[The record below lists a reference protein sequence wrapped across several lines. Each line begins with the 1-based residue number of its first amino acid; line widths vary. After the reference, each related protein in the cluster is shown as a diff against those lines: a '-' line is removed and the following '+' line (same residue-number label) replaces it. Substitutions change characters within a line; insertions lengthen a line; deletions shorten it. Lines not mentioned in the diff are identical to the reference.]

1 MAFMDKLGRFL
12 EGAVG
17 GFQEGVNLRQ
27 GMNRE
32 QRAVDAV
39 AENRRRFEL
48 GQVQQ
53 LGVDDP
59 KGALDETARLA
70 DAGIFDPNTVN
81 QATNIVTGKVNR
93 LASQAG
99 IDTAGMDVNLGKQE
113 FTTEKDVATQL
124 SESEEREKALRA
136 ALATFPGVGGEDS
149 PSNIE
154 RRRLEGLIKKE
165 DEFQAQGA
173 SIETAYS
180 NFFKVPQLT
189 GEVDKEGYSIGTNP
203 LNYDQSLEEIRKNL
217 MSIHKGNT
225 EIVENQIRKVIDARN
240 VLDETRFTASVEA
253 MRKLDP
259 SVSGGQI
266 KQLLTKNI
274 HSRNP
279 VVQNALGAVIANAS
293 EIDNKEQIAD
303 LATVGDAAV
312 VASNLTSLE
321 AGNAYFDSIVAN
333 LTNLPSNYNEAQWK
347 DLIKSGHSTKQNKTY
362 KGFIG
367 QVEEMLNSD
376 RNTAATYGPQ
386 KSSILQT
393 EARRFAY
400 KNAKMS
406 VLMSKSPLKWT
417 NADKAL
423 LAHAMY
429 QESLDAA
436 ADAEINAV
444 KDAGQYDATAI
455 IEGIPD
461 MLKNIHGS
469 DINRGRE
476 LFFKGDKRARKATEL
491 LKTVVI
497 PQARQIFGND
507 ELALSMVNDMLKE
520 AGVKLDFNDPTGVG
534 IVPLEDLEEQ
544 EEIRQQQRSQNPR
557 AYVSAE
563 AQSGSTLPPIF
574 PEQVEAP

>member
-1 MAFMDKLGRFL
+1 MDKLGRFL

-461 MLKNIHGS
+461 MLKNIDGS

>member
-1 MAFMDKLGRFL
+1 MDKLGRFL